1 MQLDPEKL
9 RQLVPLSNLDEQS
22 LTHVLHR
29 SKLLSLQQGETLF
42 AIGDTA
48 PYSYYLLEGEL
59 LLEAKDGLLSHL
71 IAHSNDAYYAV
82 GNLIPRQIRA
92 SVASAAAVVA
102 RIERDLV
109 ERELLLA
116 RLYEEA
122 GKDLL
127 NWRHTSPQDLA
138 WIGSLL
144 HTPLFS
150 RLPLTSL
157 LELIEKLE
165 KVPVR
170 AGQMIVRQ
178 GDPGDYFYVVRKGTA
193 RVIRHADG
201 LEVVLSRLTELDG
214 FGDEA
219 LVADQPRR
227 ASVVMEEDGFLMRL
241 SKEDFQTLMEDPVTQ
256 LVKLDE
262 AQALLAV
269 DQTRLIDVRSEEEFA
284 AGHLPGAW
292 NIPMYLLYLKSRNL
306 THDRKWVLIG
316 STEAQARAAALLLT
330 QRGCDAYVL
339 MPEAVP
345 GAA

>member
-1 MQLDPEKL
+1 MQLDLENL
-9 RQLVPLSNLDEQS
+9 RQLVPLSNLDKQS
-22 LTHVLHR
+22 LAHVLR
-29 SKLLSLQQGETLF
+29 NSTLLSLHQGEALF

-59 LLEAKDGLLSHL
+59 RLQTKEGGLSCLS
-71 IAHSNDAYYAV
+71 AQSNDAHYAV

-92 SVASAAAVVA
+92 SVASSTATVV
-102 RIERDLV
+102 RIERGLM

-116 RLYEEA
+116 HLYEEA

-150 RLPLTSL
+150 RLPLTHL

-165 KVPVR
+165 KIPVW
-170 AGQMIVRQ
+170 AGQMVIQQ
-178 GDPGDYFYVVRKGTA
+178 GDPGDYFYVLRKGTA
-193 RVIRHADG
+193 RVMRHVDG
-201 LEVVLSRLTELDG
+201 LDIVLNRLAELDG

-227 ASVVMEEDGFLMRL
+227 ASVIMDEDGFLMRL
-241 SKEDFQTLMEDPVTQ
+241 SKEDFRTLMEEPVTQ
-256 LVKLDE
+256 LLELDK

-269 DQTRLIDVRSEEEFA
+269 DQARLIDVRSEDEFA

-292 NIPMYLLYLKSRNL
+292 NIPMYLLYLKSRSL
-306 THDRKWVLIG
+306 AHDRKWVLIG
-316 STEAQARAAALLLT
+316 STQAQARAAALLLT

-339 MPEAVP
+339 MPEVH
-345 GAA
+345 